1 MLSEPI
7 PTLPERSKP
16 DSLEVWPGRSSGE
29 AREQLIQVGP
39 HKILTSSLAFA
50 GICVNIAILLA
61 LFWLRRSRP

>member
-50 GICVNIAILLA
+50 GVALNLVILA
-61 LFWLRRSRP
+61 LVFGTWRSSS